1 MTKND
6 KNNKKTRKKKG
17 QKNDKQNDKKT
28 TNKMTNKIETT
39 KKWQKK
45 INKMTTKIETTKKW
59 QKNDKRMTKYI
70 FYIFQSLAAQDPSNF
85 ARLDLEKNWIER
97 IYFQKSILLSL
108 HFPLWCWNLRA
119 CGRCVSTRIQCAHVQ
134 VLLRVHFLR
143 AWVSFRAWSWKNSE
157 LKGIS
162 S

>member
-1 MTKND
+1 
-6 KNNKKTRKKKG
+6 
-17 QKNDKQNDKKT
+17 
-28 TNKMTNKIETT
+28 
-39 KKWQKK
+39 
-45 INKMTTKIETTKKW
+45 
-59 QKNDKRMTKYI
+59 MTKYI

-85 ARLDLEKNWIER
+85 ARLDLEKIELKGYTFRKVYSLVYIFLCDAEICCASR
-97 IYFQKSILLSL
+97 IA
-108 HFPLWCWNLRA
+108 RA